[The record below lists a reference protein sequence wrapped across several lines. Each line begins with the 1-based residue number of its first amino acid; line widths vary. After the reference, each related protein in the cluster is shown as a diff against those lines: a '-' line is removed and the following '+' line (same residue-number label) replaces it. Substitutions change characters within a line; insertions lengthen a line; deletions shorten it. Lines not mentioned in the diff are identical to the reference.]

1 MLKNLDRYLPARN
14 TVFGRRFYLTLVG
27 SVGDLLAE
35 MRGSVAFTGLWMD
48 DSISVRSLLPF
59 QKLKYINANQ
69 SDNQTR
75 PNLSDSELQRISFPF
90 PLRHE
95 LRLRD

>member
-1 MLKNLDRYLPARN
+1 MLKNPVAKN

-27 SVGDLLAE
+27 SFGDLLAE
-35 MRGSVAFTGLWMD
+35 MRGSVVFIELWMN

-59 QKLKYINANQ
+59 QKLNYINANQ

-90 PLRHE
+90 PLRRE
-95 LRLRD
+95 LRLWD